1 MSNTSF
7 PPTPSAAPV
16 YSWNLPTP
24 PPFEYVPYTS
34 APVTPPTS
42 GASYWGDD
50 YYKEEGERSGFVI
63 TVFVFFGIAFFGA
76 ICYRASVQN
85 ARSNTGTA
93 ATASPGIP
101 AIPED
106 GPSPTNSSAP
116 IDPKLL
122 RSKVVKAIFAE
133 QTVDKTN
140 LQYDPEAN
148 SYRWVNNRQE
158 KNETKNTSCSI
169 CLERFIEGDVVVS
182 SVCTHAFHR
191 DCIIGWA
198 EIKDDCP
205 MCRQSMFDVKTYK
218 MLETEIITM
227 GDAESH
233 ST

>member
-1 MSNTSF
+1 MT
-7 PPTPSAAPV
+7 PTRQK
-16 YSWNLPTP
+16 N
-24 PPFEYVPYTS
+24 
-34 APVTPPTS
+34 
-42 GASYWGDD
+42 
-50 YYKEEGERSGFVI
+50 
-63 TVFVFFGIAFFGA
+63 
-76 ICYRASVQN
+76 
-85 ARSNTGTA
+85 
-93 ATASPGIP
+93 TASGK
-101 AIPED
+101 
-106 GPSPTNSSAP
+106 SSNWVVRP
-116 IDPKLL
+116 LRQVMCKLSDEQRLKLL

-182 SVCTHAFHR
+182 SMCTHAFHR
-191 DCIIGWA
+191 DCIMGWA